1 MTVGTDRDPSALLDQ
16 LPAEHRLLVQEAAR
30 HLPVRTEEVLAAPT
44 HRALGRVARD
54 ATLLLCLGAAARE
67 VRADGPLV
75 EAARSALQTLRDL
88 QGSSGTF
95 RGGDNVDSPPD
106 SAFTVNDLA
115 WARVRL
121 ERLPANAAP
130 AVELTELFDEL
141 LDAVTP
147 ALVHGGVHTPNHR
160 WEIASALA
168 RLWEAGGSEQAR
180 ERALEWLAEGVDLQA
195 DGMFSERSANYAA
208 HVSVP
213 SLLAMGRILEL
224 PALREAADRGT
235 RTQAQLTGTDGLVE
249 TLASRRQDQFAPFDG
264 GALHPW
270 FRAHAAR
277 TGDPLSA
284 RAAQRTS
291 AIADADAVL
300 TLLAHALEDP
310 SALGPLPD
318 PTPSATP
325 DRPELMEL
333 DPSGLVRIDHGD
345 SRAVLFG
352 GTDTA
357 AIGRIASGTSSR
369 PVLARLVGRSVG
381 VTEVRLSRDFFSLG
395 PLRPGPPRRVHSAEE
410 AGRFSYELCEEVQA
424 EYFQPLGLERHDPH
438 GEYPLGFNG
447 RFAAAMDF
455 PHRPVD
461 VLALT
466 TTLRA
471 ELAPGHL
478 NLHFRF
484 TGTDTPLCLLLAL
497 DGGSL
502 SPGLRRDERGRLV
515 LEPADDGAP
524 ASAGAVSREAHC
536 TLAGDGETL
545 EISAVG
551 ALGGR
556 AFYDPGEQYT
566 FLGATDE
573 PRGEVLLIPARS
585 SAPLTLSLRL
595 RALGE
600 PPTGV
605 SGQGLS
611 VDSRA

>member
-115 WARVRL
+115 WARVQLGRL
-121 ERLPANAAP
+121 QASASPASGLIA
-130 AVELTELFDEL
+130 LLDEL
-141 LDAVTP
+141 LGAVAP

-168 RLWEAGGSEQAR
+168 RLWESGGSEETR
-180 ERALEWLAEGVDLQA
+180 ERALQWLAEGVDLQA

-213 SLLAMGRILEL
+213 SLLVMGRILEL

-235 RTQAQLTGTDGLVE
+235 RIQARLTDADGRVE
-249 TLASRRQDQFAPFDG
+249 TLASRRQDQFERFDG

-270 FRAHAAR
+270 FRSHAAR
-277 TGDPLSA
+277 TGDPFSA

-291 AIADADAVL
+291 ALADADAVL

-310 SALGPLPD
+310 SALDPLPD
-318 PTPSATP
+318 PAPSAAP
-325 DRPELMEL
+325 DRPELVEL

-381 VTEVRLSRDFFSLG
+381 VTEVRLCRDFFSLG
-395 PLRPGPPRRVHSAEE
+395 PLRPGPPRRVHSTEE
-410 AGRFSYELCEEVQA
+410 AGRFSYELREEVQA
-424 EYFQPLGLERHDPH
+424 EYFHPLAPAHLDPH
-438 GEYPLGFNG
+438 GVYPLGFNG

-455 PHRPVD
+455 PHRPAD
-461 VLALT
+461 VLRLT

-471 ELAPGHL
+471 DVAPGRL
-478 NLHFRF
+478 DLSFVVD
-484 TGTDTPLCLLLAL
+484 GPDTPLCLLLAL
-497 DGGSL
+497 DGGTL
-502 SPGLRRDERGRLV
+502 SPGLRRDEQGRHV
-515 LEPADDGAP
+515 LEPPTEDTTWADVGP
-524 ASAGAVSREAHC
+524 REARC
-536 TLAGDGETL
+536 TLEDGGETL

-556 AFYDPGEQYT
+556 AFYAPGEAYT

-573 PRGEVLLIPARS
+573 PDGEVLLIPARS
-585 SAPLTLSLRL
+585 STPLTLSLCLAASSASPPRDGGVRL
-595 RALGE
+595 
-600 PPTGV
+600 V
-605 SGQGLS
+605 
-611 VDSRA
+611 